1 MLAVMEGRAITGR
14 GGGQHIWNQ
23 SSRRWIDQYL
33 DRTSLGSHQP
43 IIPGIAGFHTCRLSQ
58 KCSGTFPAAV
68 VMHEC
73 GEGLILREFQQHPS
87 HDRRFHVEWT
97 RFKTPLMM
105 ILNFATG
112 YGLFKS
118 TLHSA
123 AIKRITIMLS
133 LHRNSS
139 FPSVPSHLPPLV
151 MCERLS
157 SYFIRS
163 YVRKRLETAPVVHKW
178 FQFVTL
184 IVFSTDGWAKWSLR
198 EYKCQ
203 GSLCL

>member
-1 MLAVMEGRAITGR
+1 MSAGHHKVTRGNRTDTVRAVSGSNCTVPAVLKQWPLMLAVMEGRAITGR

-87 HDRRFHVEWT
+87 HDRRFHVE
-97 RFKTPLMM
+97 
-105 ILNFATG
+105 
-112 YGLFKS
+112 
-118 TLHSA
+118 
-123 AIKRITIMLS
+123 
-133 LHRNSS
+133 
-139 FPSVPSHLPPLV
+139 
-151 MCERLS
+151 
-157 SYFIRS
+157 
-163 YVRKRLETAPVVHKW
+163 
-178 FQFVTL
+178 
-184 IVFSTDGWAKWSLR
+184 
-198 EYKCQ
+198 
-203 GSLCL
+203 